1 MASSLPP
8 LSEYLVNQLDKE
20 TFKNTDKT
28 ISVNPVVSEVAT
40 LYEKFRNAMDYREDD
55 VLLRAAIERILKRRL
70 ILGGSGESI
79 APSLVREL
87 IWARYFPDDSVPEK
101 LVSEVALKIDLY
113 LNLEDKIN
121 TENKIGRSKTN
132 QFILHLLSSDLAK
145 ILSPNK
151 EKDLIA
157 NFMYQ
162 TYREKVII
170 TDDTNE
176 TRDVQVYIAIRRAF
190 TKEDLPLLRYNLFL
204 QIFGEITK
212 DNLEKIADNFAQGYK
227 EIESQLDYPLKDKIY
242 TFIKRQSIPFF
253 ILEDVFKSHIGKD
266 KELVL
271 NVEEFSVS
279 VLNSCQDRYR
289 GIRAKVRRAI
299 IRGVIFIFIT
309 KAIFAL
315 AIEGTFESFFY
326 GKVLWASLALNTL
339 IPPTLMV
346 LVGLTIR
353 TPGRDNS
360 VKILDRIKQIIYNPA
375 TLTQALVVKK
385 APTALNPILN
395 AIFIL
400 LWLLAFFLSFG
411 SIVYILTALGFNFV
425 SQAVF
430 IFFLAIVSFIS
441 FRIAQTAH
449 MYTMS
454 DNKQNIRT
462 IFFDFLFMPVISVGR
477 DLTENISRL
486 NLFLF
491 VFDFI
496 IEAPFKGIF
505 AFFEEWFLYLRTQR
519 EKLG

>member
-8 LSEYLVNQLDKE
+8 LTEYLAAQLDKE
-20 TFKNTDKT
+20 TFTESEKT

-101 LVSEVALKIDLY
+101 LVSQVALKIDLF
-113 LNLEDKIN
+113 LSLQNKVNL
-121 TENKIGRSKTN
+121 ENKITKSKIYE
-132 QFILHLLSSDLAK
+132 FIMHLLSSELAK

-151 EKDLIA
+151 EKELLA

-162 TYREKVII
+162 IYREKVII

-176 TRDVQVYIAIRRAF
+176 TKDVQVYTAIRRAF

-204 QIFGEITK
+204 QIFGDVQK
-212 DNLEKIADNFAQGYK
+212 DNLSKIAENFAEGYK
-227 EIESQLDYPLKDKIY
+227 EIERQLNYPLKDKIY

-253 ILEDVFKSHIGKD
+253 ILEDVFKAHKGKD

-271 NVEEFSVS
+271 NVEEFSIA
-279 VLNSCQDRYR
+279 VLNSCQDRYS
-289 GIRAKVRRAI
+289 GIKMKVKRAI
-299 IRGVIFIFIT
+299 MRGVIFIFIT
-309 KAIFAL
+309 KAIIAL
-315 AIEGTFESFFY
+315 AIEGTFESFYY
-326 GKVLWASLALNTL
+326 GRVLWGSLFLNTL

-360 VKILDRIKQIIYNPA
+360 VKILERIKQITYNPT
-375 TLTQALVVKK
+375 TLTQTLVVKK
-385 APTALNPILN
+385 APTALNPILS

-411 SIVYILTALGFNFV
+411 SIVYILTFIGFNFV

-441 FRIAQTAH
+441 YRIAQTAH

-454 DNKQNIRT
+454 DDKQSLKT

-477 DLTENISRL
+477 DLTENISKL